1 MSLAWEEMHCLQC
14 RLSLQPI
21 WILELQSKYLFAVF
35 YLERGSWAASQTP
48 VDTQPFPFSLSQTKA
63 FGYIA
68 ACLIHHQS
76 AQIMNMTVDVKYL
89 KYQIFVAALV
99 WFSLVVVHS
108 LLTQGCRGS
117 HWWGISAEIRDL
129 VLCPREMFTLGFH
142 SQHCWEMVKC
152 SSSLWK
158 QSNTVNPQSWFSLEW
173 MQGSRGKSL
182 GCSIGII
189 FETRV
194 KIEPCS
200 ELEQAV
206 QAQCSLHQGLG
217 LLSTSLSLLRWSH
230 PGLCV
235 PGSLSGWAAGL
246 GLLSN
251 TCWSSCEHL
260 ALSPFMHPSEC
271 PCAIVGDH
279 LWCLQCFS
287 STLTLLIRTEVGLGG
302 IWGGRCDF
310 TLSFYTSVSPALEI
324 LKRHFWKAYIIV
336 HKLSSAD

>member
-68 ACLIHHQS
+68 ACLIYHQS
-76 AQIMNMTVDVKYL
+76 AQIMNMTVDVKYF

-158 QSNTVNPQSWFSLEW
+158 
-173 MQGSRGKSL
+173 
-182 GCSIGII
+182 
-189 FETRV
+189 
-194 KIEPCS
+194 
-200 ELEQAV
+200 
-206 QAQCSLHQGLG
+206 
-217 LLSTSLSLLRWSH
+217 
-230 PGLCV
+230 
-235 PGSLSGWAAGL
+235 
-246 GLLSN
+246 
-251 TCWSSCEHL
+251 
-260 ALSPFMHPSEC
+260 
-271 PCAIVGDH
+271 
-279 LWCLQCFS
+279 
-287 STLTLLIRTEVGLGG
+287 
-302 IWGGRCDF
+302 
-310 TLSFYTSVSPALEI
+310 
-324 LKRHFWKAYIIV
+324 
-336 HKLSSAD
+336 